1 MSKPQKAYK
10 YTNEE
15 LELMESV
22 LTTREQFPWGEIT
35 ASLLAKVRADL
46 AHRKEIATRRAK
58 HPRSPLDPAKVELA
72 KKLLADTKERLTLR
86 EVAKQT
92 GISYG
97 RVWLISKGKLG

>member
-1 MSKPQKAYK
+1 MMSKPQKAYK

-15 LELMESV
+15 LQLIFRALACYAKIEPESTLVGEKVQQELIRRDV
-22 LTTREQFPWGEIT
+22 LAR
-35 ASLLAKVRADL
+35 S
-46 AHRKEIATRRAK
+46 RAK
-58 HPRSPLDPAKVELA
+58 HPRSPLEPAKVELA
-72 KKLLADTKERLTLR
+72 KKLLADTRERLTLR